1 MKDDGKHKDN
11 HGQLSSIS
19 KASSYEEM
27 GEFWDTHSIDDYW
40 DQTYDVEFEVKDVL
54 RNRVYLTPELYEQV
68 KTFALERGTRI
79 EVLVNAWVEE
89 RFLLESES
97 QEVEHADAEQV
108 NKVVSAD

>member
-1 MKDDGKHKDN
+1 MQESDK
-11 HGQLSSIS
+11 QVSSIS
-19 KASSYEEM
+19 KASTIEEIAD
-27 GEFWDTHSIDDYW
+27 FWDTHSITDYE
-40 DQTYDVEFEVKDVL
+40 DQIHEVEFEVRDVL